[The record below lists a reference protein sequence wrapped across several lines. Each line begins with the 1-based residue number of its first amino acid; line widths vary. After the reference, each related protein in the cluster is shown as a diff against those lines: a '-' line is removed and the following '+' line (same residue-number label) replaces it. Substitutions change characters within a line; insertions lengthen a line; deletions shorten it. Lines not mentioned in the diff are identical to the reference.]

1 MTEVEGTILA
11 ERNQSIRS
19 FSRRFEYLRQGL
31 WLPIL
36 VVLALALF
44 FSVMT
49 DTFMTV
55 RNASALSGQ
64 SASLLIACLGAT
76 FVIMMGSIDLSVGA
90 IVILTASLSVKIMN
104 QFDLF
109 YSIIP
114 VALVIGAALGLLNGM
129 IYVFGR
135 IQSFV
140 VTLGTLSI
148 FTGIALN
155 LLGGRALEIKNF
167 DFGSVS
173 YGQLIHNVPNMAL
186 WAVGAWILTI
196 FIATQTRFGRYM
208 YLIGGGETVARTAGV
223 PVERFKLYAFALSG
237 AMAGLAAILLA
248 ARIGS
253 AGPSLGTDLLLNSLA
268 AIVVGG
274 TALSGG
280 VGGPHRTMI
289 GVLIIALLDN
299 GLNLMGVGDF
309 SQMVVKG
316 LVVIVAV
323 LVSRGPKSVTAK

>member
-1 MTEVEGTILA
+1 MEGTVSGIK
-11 ERNQSIRS
+11 NQTVLN
-19 FSRRFEYLRQGL
+19 FSRRFERLRQGF

-36 VVLALALF
+36 VVLALLLF

-55 RNASALSGQ
+55 RNASALSGHT
-64 SASLLIACLGAT
+64 AALLIACLGAT

-90 IVILTASLSVKIMN
+90 MVLLTASLSVKVMN
-104 QFDLF
+104 QLELF
-109 YSIIP
+109 YSIILI
-114 VALVIGAALGLLNGM
+114 AIVIGAALGLLNGM
-129 IYVFGR
+129 VYVFGR

-155 LLGGRALEIKNF
+155 LLGGRAVEIRNF
-167 DFGSVS
+167 DFGIIS
-173 YGQLIHNVPNMAL
+173 YGQLIPNVPNIAL
-186 WAVGAWILTI
+186 WALGAWIATI
-196 FIATQTRFGRYM
+196 FIATRTRFGRYM

-253 AGPSLGTDLLLNSLA
+253 AGPSLGSDLLLNTLA

-289 GVLIIALLDN
+289 GVLIIAILDN

-309 SQMVVKG
+309 SQMVIKG
-316 LVVIVAV
+316 LVVIAAV
-323 LVSRGPKSVTAK
+323 LVSRGPRSAIAK